1 MASRLLQ
8 FLSMIA
14 TYIYDLVIS
23 NFLTKTA
30 HVSMLPH
37 MNHCKGRMLD
47 VGCGTGAPLKE
58 IYPELQKHYESI
70 VGLDLHEGY
79 TRQAMKNFA
88 DKPDVSIYH
97 MDFYDLNKVFPTK
110 KFDFILFSFSFML
123 MPNPV
128 QAIRVAT
135 ESLNTNSR
143 IAFILTLNQKENR
156 FLQKLKPLIHKLTT
170 IDFGNVVYEKQFE

>member
-1 MASRLLQ
+1 
-8 FLSMIA
+8 
-14 TYIYDLVIS
+14 
-23 NFLTKTA
+23 
-30 HVSMLPH
+30 
-37 MNHCKGRMLD
+37 
-47 VGCGTGAPLKE
+47 
-58 IYPELQKHYESI
+58 
-70 VGLDLHEGY
+70 
-79 TRQAMKNFA
+79 
-88 DKPDVSIYH
+88 

-135 ESLNTNSR
+135 ESLNTNGR